1 MWSRLASSPTEDM
14 TGLAMGSRLA
24 SSPTEDMTER
34 GQALPLPLLSFYKIR
49 GLLIHR
55 GYTHCPKKN
64 LNLHIKKTNRYSWS
78 GYNGIQLASGPEIWV
93 QKPDIYCFHVEIQI
107 TVLMEECMTIV
118 VSLLTEKKTKLRVID
133 DIKLVY
139 GCKRNDC
146 AVQLCNC
153 KKSNPILSILLV
165 VHE

>member
-1 MWSRLASSPTEDM
+1 MSPK
-14 TGLAMGSRLA
+14 AR
-24 SSPTEDMTER
+24 
-34 GQALPLPLLSFYKIR
+34 
-49 GLLIHR
+49 
-55 GYTHCPKKN
+55 
-64 LNLHIKKTNRYSWS
+64 HILFSCGNSDYSTY
-78 GYNGIQLASGPEIWV
+78 GRV
-93 QKPDIYCFHVEIQI
+93 
-107 TVLMEECMTIV
+107 CMTIV

-153 KKSNPILSILLV
+153 KKSNPILLV

>member
-64 LNLHIKKTNRYSWS
+64 LNLHIKKRTVKAGADTTEYNWRLGQRYESKS
-78 GYNGIQLASGPEIWV
+78 QTY
-93 QKPDIYCFHVEIQI
+93 
-107 TVLMEECMTIV
+107 IV
-118 VSLLTEKKTKLRVID
+118 FMWKFRLQYLWKS
-133 DIKLVY
+133 VY
-139 GCKRNDC
+139 DY
-146 AVQLCNC
+146 
-153 KKSNPILSILLV
+153 SS
-165 VHE
+165 